1 MQFAGWASGDEHLC
15 VNCKGEHSG
24 HVCTPD
30 STSSV
35 HTGFVAVRSS
45 HEEFDMTDDSNDDVD
60 IASNTSPGDRGAP
73 PGYDTVFRYG
83 QHNGQNYL
91 KILMVEPDYVTWGR
105 SVKKPSLELLHFLEW
120 FDKYYVS
127 DGGRIRRRTRDDR
140 SFPTSSSTPSRKPP
154 SPPLPTKC
162 DVCVDFSGSGSS
174 ARYIVRTCRTC
185 GYRTQ
190 RERYEA
196 VHRPNG
202 CPHDAVDHRG
212 STKDVAR
219 TFCIK
224 CQTYIDEQPRG
235 LAEGKKETAK
245 KVATATN
252 SQAQA
257 IDKLVS

>member
-1 MQFAGWASGDEHLC
+1 MGPERQE
-15 VNCKGEHSG
+15 
-24 HVCTPD
+24 
-30 STSSV
+30 TSS
-35 HTGFVAVRSS
+35 
-45 HEEFDMTDDSNDDVD
+45 
-60 IASNTSPGDRGAP
+60 
-73 PGYDTVFRYG
+73 
-83 QHNGQNYL
+83 
-91 KILMVEPDYVTWGR
+91 
-105 SVKKPSLELLHFLEW
+105 ELLHFLEW

-196 VHRPNG
+196 VHRPND

-245 KVATATN
+245 KVTTASN

-257 IDKLVS
+257 IDKLVSEDHAMNPDELGEVIISASGPPVSRGTPATSL